1 MDIEFHYY
9 MTYLIAAR
17 AGFPP
22 PEAAIVAQAAQEIDD
37 NHIPIAVNTGAPD
50 SYLSAITQTMN
61 ILQPHHTRK
70 VYPIFHFIPGDPDA
84 PGAQRKDRLRSGW
97 VTTPNSPLAN
107 ALIDTALRSRN
118 LYRIGASAH
127 AFADS
132 WAHQNF
138 VGGSDV
144 YNEMPDA
151 SVAKRIED
159 DIAVLR
165 IGHALAGHQPD
176 IPALIW
182 TDERLVEPTI
192 DNTDRFMDAA
202 YHLFRKF
209 YEFRH
214 GTAEGK
220 EFEAAASSLLKDLR
234 ADIGPSSKTCVRCD
248 PMRIQRYRL
257 RALEPAYG
265 GAPIPDYVEA
275 RWSDEAFVE
284 KHEGLKTKIAEF
296 VGKHAGIAG
305 DILEFGTRMQ
315 YSWADPSGYRDT
327 HWYRFQ
333 EAVKSHLD
341 ECWGVLK
348 TRFPELT
355 D

>member
-17 AGFPP
+17 AGFAPAD
-22 PEAAIVAQAAQEIDD
+22 AAIVAQAAQEIDD
-37 NHIPIAVNTGAPD
+37 NHIPIAVNEGSPGAYR
-50 SYLSAITQTMN
+50 STITQTMN

-70 VYPIFHFIPGDPDA
+70 VYPIFHFIPGEPDA
-84 PGAQRKDRLRSGW
+84 PSAQRKDRMRSPW

-107 ALIDTALRSRN
+107 ELIDTALRSKD

-127 AFADS
+127 AFADT

-138 VGGSDV
+138 VGASDI
-144 YNEMPDA
+144 YNEMPGV
-151 SVAKRIED
+151 SLSQRLESE
-159 DIAVLR
+159 IALLR

-182 TDERLVEPTI
+182 NDDRLVEPTI
-192 DNTDRFMDAA
+192 DNTERFMGAA
-202 YHLFRKF
+202 YHLFRKL
-209 YEFRH
+209 YGFRN
-214 GTAEGK
+214 GAALGK
-220 EFEAAASSLLKDLR
+220 EFEAAASALLKDLR
-234 ADIGPSSKTCVRCD
+234 ADIGPSSARIARLD

-265 GAPIPDYVEA
+265 ATAMPDYVQA
-275 RWSDEAFVE
+275 CWADEAFVE
-284 KHEGLKTKIAEF
+284 KHAGVKARIAEF
-296 VGKHAGIAG
+296 IGKHTGFAS
-305 DILEFGTRMQ
+305 DVLEFGARMQ
-315 YSWADPSGYRDT
+315 YSWADPKNYRDT

-333 EAVKSHLD
+333 EGVRAHLE
-341 ECWGVLK
+341 ECWELLK
-348 TRFPELT
+348 VRFPELN

>member
-22 PEAAIVAQAAQEIDD
+22 AEAAIVAQAAQEIDD
-37 NHIPIAVNTGAPD
+37 NHIPIAVNEGTSSA
-50 SYLSAITQTMN
+50 YLSAITQTMN

-70 VYPIFHFIPGDPDA
+70 VYPIFHFIPGEPDS
-84 PGAQRKDRLRSGW
+84 PGTRRKDRLRSGW

-107 ALIDTALRSRN
+107 ELIDTALRSKD

-144 YNEMPDA
+144 YNEMPA
-151 SVAKRIED
+151 ETFSQRIEG
-159 DIAVLR
+159 DIALLR

-182 TDERLVEPTI
+182 NDDRLVEAAI
-192 DNTDRFMDAA
+192 DNTERFMDAA
-202 YHLFRKF
+202 YHLFRKL

-220 EFEAAASSLLKDLR
+220 EFEAAASGLLKDLR
-234 ADIGPSSKTCVRCD
+234 SDIGPSSTKSVRHD

-265 GAPIPDYVEA
+265 GTAMPDYVQA
-275 RWSDEAFVE
+275 RWADEAFVE
-284 KHEGLKTKIAEF
+284 KHAGLKARIAEYI
-296 VGKHAGIAG
+296 GKHTGFAG
-305 DILEFGTRMQ
+305 DILEFGARMQ
-315 YSWADPSGYRDT
+315 YSWADPEKYRDT

-333 EAVKSHLD
+333 EGVKAHLD

-348 TRFPELT
+348 TRFPELKE
-355 D
+355 